1 MYSPSSSASL
11 RLQDNDK
18 LAQAPFFGT
27 GSPEHVDPKRKL
39 QPWRNLYSR
48 LQDKKE
54 LAASEYHSRQMKDW
68 MQHTKLTLEKG
79 TSAAQ
84 RECLVQ
90 LMEKFCRPLGDQE
103 MVGEY
108 VQTEGQAALHAAQ
121 KTALEIIARRIKHLK
136 PEDRYLLL
144 RTFIKDHL
152 RHMGHS
158 VDAAHDPQRKAIA
171 MLGELLPKVDKGAS
185 RRADLAAHLLDAL
198 SNCDICTNARVGRVF
213 NVKVLSTSD
222 FAVRLVEKEFRS
234 ARRMASN
241 IDGATRAHL
250 QQAYDRAVVA
260 YTPDRQGRTTNLHTP
275 FWKNTFNDYK
285 MNPSEWFR
293 NTSRDTRGHDV
304 LDSNAWRLRHSAV
317 LAKHNELQ
325 MTMSALASVSLAEPA
340 ADKPQEKKPKPARSA
355 SPPTPTEGSAAPARQ
370 AEGDAAS
377 RYAAAAAESDT
388 PGRREPHFGSASDAI
403 PRTSAEPGNS
413 PASTAEGSPSSPP
426 PPPAA
431 SDEPVKPSRAPR
443 KKSSAD
449 AGRAASGGR
458 RTSARPRREPGQDQ
472 PAADSA
478 QEKAS

>member
-1 MYSPSSSASL
+1 MYSPSSSAAL
-11 RLQDNDK
+11 RLQDNNK
-18 LAQAPFFGT
+18 PAQAPFFGN
-27 GSPEHVDPKRKL
+27 GSPEHVDPKRKS
-39 QPWRNLYSR
+39 QPLHNLYPR

-68 MQHTKLTLEKG
+68 MQHAKATLEKG

-90 LMEKFCRPLGDQE
+90 LMEKFCRPLGDKE
-103 MVGEY
+103 MVGDY

-136 PEDRYLLL
+136 PEDRHLLL

-152 RHMGHS
+152 RYMGHS

-171 MLGELLPKVDKGAS
+171 MLGELLPKVDKGPS

-198 SNCDICTNARVGRVF
+198 SSCDICTNARVGRVF

-234 ARRMASN
+234 ARRMASD
-241 IDGATRAHL
+241 IDEATRAHL
-250 QQAYDRAVVA
+250 QQAYDRAVAA

-293 NTSRDTRGHDV
+293 NTSQDTRSHDV
-304 LDSNAWRLRHSAV
+304 LDSNAWRLRHSAA
-317 LAKHNELQ
+317 LEKHNQLE
-325 MTMSALASVSLAEPA
+325 MKMSALASVGLAEPA
-340 ADKPQEKKPKPARSA
+340 AGKPQAKTLKSARRTSPSIPA
-355 SPPTPTEGSAAPARQ
+355 EGPAAPSRH
-370 AEGDAAS
+370 AAV
-377 RYAAAAAESDT
+377 AAE
-388 PGRREPHFGSASDAI
+388 PGLPLRREPYLEPAADAI
-403 PRTSAEPGNS
+403 PVTSAES
-413 PASTAEGSPSSPP
+413 ADSAASTAGDESPSFTP
-426 PPPAA
+426 PPPAG
-431 SDEPVKPSRAPR
+431 SDEPIKPSRVPR

-449 AGRAASGGR
+449 ADRAVSGGR
-458 RTSARPRREPGQDQ
+458 RAATRPRRESAQEEQ
-472 PAADSA
+472 PAAASA
-478 QEKAS
+478 PVKAS